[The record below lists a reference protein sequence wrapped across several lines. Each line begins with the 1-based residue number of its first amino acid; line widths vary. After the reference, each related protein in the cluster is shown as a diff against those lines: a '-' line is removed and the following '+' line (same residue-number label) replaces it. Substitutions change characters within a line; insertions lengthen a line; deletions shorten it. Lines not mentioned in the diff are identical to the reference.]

1 MPRPKKCRRIS
12 GGMPEFTRFGPKGKR
27 NNSAIVMTIDEYET
41 LRLIDYENLMQEEA
55 AKKLNV
61 ARTTTQAIYAVA
73 RKKVSTA
80 LVEGKDII
88 IEGGDIELYPP
99 CHNKQHHNR
108 CGKNHL
114 SEFDIENK

>member
-12 GGMPEFTRFGPKGKR
+12 GGMPEYTRFGPKGKR
-27 NNSAIVMTIDEYET
+27 NNSAIIMSVDEYET

-88 IEGGDIELYPP
+88 IEGGDIEIYPP
-99 CHNKQHHNR
+99 CQRHHNKWK
-108 CGKNHL
+108 KNHQN
-114 SEFDIENK
+114 DIE

>member
-12 GGMPEFTRFGPKGKR
+12 GGMPEYTRFGPKGKR

-55 AKKLNV
+55 AKLLNV

-88 IEGGDIELYPP
+88 IEGGDIELCPP
-99 CHNKQHHNR
+99 CHRNHHHN
-108 CGKNHL
+108 CKKNN
-114 SEFDIENK
+114 ENDIEY

>member
-12 GGMPEFTRFGPKGKR
+12 GGMPEYTRFGPKGKR
-27 NNSAIVMTIDEYET
+27 NNSAIIMTIDEYET

-61 ARTTTQAIYAVA
+61 ARTTTQAIYSTA

-88 IEGGDIELYPP
+88 IEGGDIEFPP
-99 CHNKQHHNR
+99 HCRNKHKK
-108 CGKNHL
+108 CK
-114 SEFDIENK
+114 EFINQEE

>member
-12 GGMPEFTRFGPKGKR
+12 GGMPEFNRFGPKGKR
-27 NNSAIVMTIDEYET
+27 NNSAIIMTVDEYET

-55 AKKLNV
+55 AKQLNV

-80 LVEGKDII
+80 LVEGKDIL
-88 IEGGDIELYPP
+88 IEGGDIELFTP
-99 CHNKQHHNR
+99 CHKNHNR
-108 CGKNHL
+108 CR
-114 SEFDIENK
+114 NKQNNNL